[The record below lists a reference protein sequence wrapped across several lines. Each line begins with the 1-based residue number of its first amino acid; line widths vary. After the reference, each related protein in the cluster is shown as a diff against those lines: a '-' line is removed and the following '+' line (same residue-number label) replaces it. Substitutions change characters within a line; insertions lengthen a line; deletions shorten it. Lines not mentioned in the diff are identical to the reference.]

1 MTYNKNTWQGFM
13 QEDVNKNCHS
23 RMFLSGIFN
32 ACRFHKKENTL
43 LNRCV
48 EDPRQNSSGMTP
60 NFITA
65 HGFTLIELLVVVL
78 IIGILAAVAVPQYQ
92 VAVEKSRAIEA
103 VINTKNIQ
111 QTYFLCDL
119 ENPGDTPSADTLE
132 LSGGTWKGSDT
143 YVTKYFLYD
152 LSDFTMG
159 IIAVR
164 CPNGDCNNTSYEIQL
179 GTPQAEEDQGEG
191 FRNYKSCK
199 AYDDL
204 GYKVCKG
211 LEPQGFTLE
220 DAR

>member
-78 IIGILAAVAVPQYQ
+78 IIGILAAVALPQYNK
-92 VAVEKSRAIEA
+92 AVKKARFAEAITNLSSIGRADA
-103 VINTKNIQ
+103 VCQLNTGDECLMEQLDIDMEINEWGDAET
-111 QTYFLCDL
+111 
-119 ENPGDTPSADTLE
+119 ENFFYYASAST
-132 LSGGTWKGSDT
+132 
-143 YVTKYFLYD
+143 
-152 LSDFTMG
+152 
-159 IIAVR
+159 
-164 CPNGDCNNTSYEIQL
+164 N
-179 GTPQAEEDQGEG
+179 GTPIARYRKEEVCLCYLKTGEIVV
-191 FRNYKSCK
+191 YQDMEDYDCSPKK
-199 AYDDL
+199 ASMDYAKLFNLREVDVDDC
-204 GYKVCKG
+204 VCC
-211 LEPQGFTLE
+211 
-220 DAR
+220 